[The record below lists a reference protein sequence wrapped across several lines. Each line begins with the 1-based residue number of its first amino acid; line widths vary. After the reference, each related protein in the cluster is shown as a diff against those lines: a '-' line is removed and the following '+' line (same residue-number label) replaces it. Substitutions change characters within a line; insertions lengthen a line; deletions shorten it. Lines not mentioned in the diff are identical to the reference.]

1 VFHRFPEGPTGNYII
16 PYIFHKFVIIHL
28 VNQTEALLGPGLYF
42 ISYNIDLALLMKNY
56 YGIATSL
63 RAILGLIQKF
73 QIIESSVH
81 KIT

>member
-1 VFHRFPEGPTGNYII
+1 
-16 PYIFHKFVIIHL
+16 